1 GQWYGTFHLIRW
13 DKSTILIEL
22 TATKIKNSRSGR
34 EIATLLLAKDIEETN
49 KLRQNLIQSQKMS
62 FLGQIMGGLAH
73 QLNNPLVGVVNI
85 AEMLLTTVAQDDPGY
100 AHIKMIKEAGE
111 TCRDIISRLLRFSRR
126 SDKNMPVILDI
137 RDVLEASIDLISR
150 HDLFKGVT
158 LKKHL
163 LEAPLIHGDAVLL
176 QQAFM
181 NMLFNAAQATRGG
194 GTITVTSTFRGA
206 ANWEVEVIIADTGV
220 GIPADDIPR
229 IFDPFFTTKET
240 DKGTGLGL
248 SLAYWIIKDHGG
260 RITAESEVGQGTT
273 LHVFLPVIRY

>member
-1 GQWYGTFHLIRW
+1 
-13 DKSTILIEL
+13 
-22 TATKIKNSRSGR
+22 
-34 EIATLLLAKDIEETN
+34 
-49 KLRQNLIQSQKMS
+49 
-62 FLGQIMGGLAH
+62 MGGLAH

-260 RITAESEVGQGTT
+260 RITAESVVGQGTT